1 MAIKQIIGEG
11 TTPQMILSS
20 PEIQQRLSRFI
31 GDKKSYDSYI
41 KLLMDEEAKRGVTQY
56 LPAPE
61 HQVAAPGTTALEKK
75 LSAPSFIE
83 QLPHDVAMGF
93 FSLPFWA
100 GRRAGTAMG
109 KIRGLEN
116 EATALEL
123 LKRLSSTDRTVKLD
137 TVEKL
142 NAELARLRSQIDTG
156 AEATRINPATVP
168 LTFEGGMEY
177 GMPSKRRRRE
187 GLVR

>member
-1 MAIKQIIGEG
+1 M
-11 TTPQMILSS
+11 LFRS
-20 PEIQQRLSRFI
+20 
-31 GDKKSYDSYI
+31 
-41 KLLMDEEAKRGVTQY
+41 GVTQF

-61 HQVAAPGTTALEKK
+61 HQISSAGTTALEKR
-75 LSAPSFIE
+75 LGEPSLVE
-83 QLPHDVAMGF
+83 QLPHDVAMAF

-100 GRRAGTAMG
+100 GRRAGTMMG

-116 EATALEL
+116 EATALAL
-123 LKRLSSTDRTVKLD
+123 LRRLSSTDRTVKLD

-156 AEATRINPATVP
+156 AGTTRINPATVP

-177 GMPSKRRRRE
+177 GMPSRRRRRQ